1 MTADYN
7 FNNVKCP
14 KCGHDQNAVSAKKC
28 EICGHQLKKSP
39 IPPIVFVGLTALVA
53 VGGGYFAFKGKL
65 TGKTT
70 PELTTTAPNTTVP
83 AVPIPQPTA
92 TQEPPAPNTE
102 TTTAA
107 INPTSTNSA
116 NIDTSLP
123 NPTILSMDGS
133 TTMVGLIQRLRNA
146 YSQINAN
153 IPTTYGQPNGFP
165 KGSGKGLE
173 ALMKN
178 VVVIAATSRPLKPT
192 EAQAGIQVIA
202 IARDAVGVVVG
213 VNNPFQGSL
222 TLDQLQQIYQGKIT
236 NWSQVG
242 GPNAS
247 IKVINRAASSGT
259 RDFFQD
265 TVLLEK
271 PFAPDSANFI
281 TFPQDETTG
290 IIRILGN
297 NGISYA
303 TVSQLEN
310 QQLVRIIPIN
320 EVSPVDKTAI
330 QSGKYPISRSVYLA
344 IRKQNSPAV
353 KQFIDLALSSQGQQI
368 IQQSGFIPLQ

>member
-1 MTADYN
+1 MN
-7 FNNVKCP
+7 KV
-14 KCGHDQNAVSAKKC
+14 
-28 EICGHQLKKSP
+28 
-39 IPPIVFVGLTALVA
+39 PPIVFVGLAALVI
-53 VGGGYFAFKGKL
+53 GGGYFAFKGK
-65 TGKTT
+65 TT
-70 PELTTTAPNTTVP
+70 PESTATAPKTTIPTVP
-83 AVPIPQPTA
+83 PSESTA
-92 TQEPPAPNTE
+92 TQKPPVQE
-102 TTTAA
+102 TQLYTAA
-107 INPTSTNSA
+107 INPIRTNSA

-146 YSQINAN
+146 YSQINPNVPA
-153 IPTTYGQPNGFP
+153 TYGQPNGFP

-178 VVVIAATSRPLKPT
+178 VVVMAGTSRPLKPK
-192 EAQAGIQVIA
+192 EAQAGIRVIA

-213 VNNPFQGSL
+213 INNPFKGSL

-242 GPNAS
+242 GPNSS

-310 QQLVRIIPIN
+310 QRLVRIIPIN
-320 EVSPVDKTAI
+320 GVSPVDKTAI
-330 QSGKYPISRSVYLA
+330 QSGKYPIIL
-344 IRKQNSPAV
+344 
-353 KQFIDLALSSQGQQI
+353 
-368 IQQSGFIPLQ
+368 